1 MTPSMGKWTLFFF
14 TFPFII
20 LKSNMSIKNS
30 TTIFT
35 VWMTL
40 TVLCLFFPYIPA
52 SALALVNLGFAAAS
66 MLAPKNDKVSRS

>member
-1 MTPSMGKWTLFFF
+1 
-14 TFPFII
+14 
-20 LKSNMSIKNS
+20 MSIKNS